1 MQKKL
6 VLLIC
11 FTLIL
16 ASLGI
21 GCNNAAQRPDLPQ
34 QNQEDKA
41 DNADDEMTAS
51 ERRVLAS
58 RLSNLAEQVDG
69 VKDATVVV
77 SSIGMTNSM
86 DNDTNLNRDIQSD
99 TNAGRKT
106 SQMNNKMNNNMNGA
120 ANNNTTNNRAAN
132 NQAANNINPNTAQ
145 NISDG
150 ANVSGLMV
158 MVGLSL
164 DQDMNSA
171 DKAKEIKKTVANKLK
186 ASDKRIS
193 QVLVTTDPGLVQ
205 RLSDVAAGIIQGR
218 PIQGYQEDINELMR
232 NMRQQQPAF

>member
-11 FTLIL
+11 FSLIL
-16 ASLGI
+16 TSLAL
-21 GCNNAAQRPDLPQ
+21 GCNNAAKKPDLPQ
-34 QNQEDKA
+34 QNQENKTDKA
-41 DNADDEMTAS
+41 DDELTAS

-69 VKDATVVV
+69 VDDAIVVV
-77 SSIGMTNSM
+77 SSVGMTNNL
-86 DNDTNLNRDIQSD
+86 NDTGRDILPG
-99 TNAGRKT
+99 N
-106 SQMNNKMNNNMNGA
+106 NNKDKMTKD
-120 ANNNTTNNRAAN
+120 TTNKNQVTNRTTNIN
-132 NQAANNINPNTAQ
+132 NQATNNANPNTVPDM
-145 NISDG
+145 IDG
-150 ANVSGLMV
+150 TNNVSGLMV

-164 DQDMNSA
+164 DKDMNDA
-171 DKAKEIKKTVANKLK
+171 EKANQIKKTVANKLK

-218 PIQGYQEDINELMR
+218 PIQGYQEDINELTR
-232 NMRQQQPAF
+232 SMRQQQPAF

>member
-1 MQKKL
+1 MKQLQKKL

-16 ASLGI
+16 TSLAL

-34 QNQEDKA
+34 QNQEDT
-41 DNADDEMTAS
+41 DDRDDELTAS

-58 RLSNLAEQVDG
+58 RLSNMAEQVEG

-77 SSIGMTNSM
+77 SSVGMTN
-86 DNDTNLNRDIQSD
+86 NLGTGADRDILSD
-99 TNAGRKT
+99 DDDDDDRVTRNRTN
-106 SQMNNKMNNNMNGA
+106 
-120 ANNNTTNNRAAN
+120 N
-132 NQAANNINPNTAQ
+132 NQAANNRTTNNLANNNANPNTAQ
-145 NISDG
+145 NPPAG
-150 ANVSGLMV
+150 TNVSGLMV

-164 DQDMNSA
+164 DQGMNSA
-171 DKAKEIKKTVANKLK
+171 DKANEIKKTVANKLK

-218 PIQGYQEDINELMR
+218 PIQGYQEDINELTR
-232 NMRQQQPAF
+232 SMRQQQPAF

>member
-16 ASLGI
+16 TSLAL

-34 QNQEDKA
+34 QKEDTT
-41 DNADDEMTAS
+41 DADDEMTAS

-77 SSIGMTNSM
+77 SSIGMTN
-86 DNDTNLNRDIQSD
+86 NLNPNAGRDIQPGV
-99 TNAGRKT
+99 NADDGT
-106 SQMNNKMNNNMNGA
+106 PQLNNTRGGV
-120 ANNNTTNNRAAN
+120 ANNRTNN
-132 NQAANNINPNTAQ
+132 NQAANNRMTDNQAANNVNPNTTQ
-145 NISDG
+145 NPPAG
-150 ANVSGLMV
+150 TNVSGLMV

-164 DQDMNSA
+164 EQGMNSA
-171 DKAKEIKKTVANKLK
+171 DKANEIKKTVANKLK

-218 PIQGYQEDINELMR
+218 PIQGYQEDINELTR
-232 NMRQQQPAF
+232 SMRQQQPAF

>member
-11 FTLIL
+11 FTFIL
-16 ASLGI
+16 TSLAL

-34 QNQEDKA
+34 QDQNQTTDT
-41 DNADDEMTAS
+41 DQEMTAS

-58 RLSNLAEQVDG
+58 RLSNLAEQVEG

-77 SSIGMTNSM
+77 SSIGMT
-86 DNDTNLNRDIQSD
+86 DNTNN
-99 TNAGRKT
+99 NAGRNIQPGINADDGSAELSNRPGGVAT
-106 SQMNNKMNNNMNGA
+106 NR
-120 ANNNTTNNRAAN
+120 TTAN
-132 NQAANNINPNTAQ
+132 NQAANNTNANTAQ
-145 NISDG
+145 NPQVG
-150 ANVSGLMV
+150 NNVSGLMV

-164 DQDMNSA
+164 NTDMNNA
-171 DKAKEIKKTVANKLK
+171 DKADQIKRTVANKLK

-218 PIQGYQEDINELMR
+218 PIKGYQDDINDLTR
-232 NMRQQQPAF
+232 SMRQQQPAF